1 MGAQQK
7 SQKRLFLLQRIIHQK
22 CEETVQQ
29 EWVGTRAA
37 RAHFQKKHGN
47 PGKSLQVKQL
57 NHIFFSFLMFFFVQN
72 SDQLEIIGCNMCWI
86 AGILTTFLQ
95 YWEFWNCL
103 HYHLVFLRI
112 WIAAW
117 KCACCVSYVIG
128 GADGLRCEEEEERAK
143 IQMWQQKY
151 TNSNKTMWVTAL
163 FFYLGYNNCG
173 ESYTCC

>member
-57 NHIFFSFLMFFFVQN
+57 HHIFFSFLMFFFVQN

-86 AGILTTFLQ
+86 AGIVTTFLQ

-103 HYHLVFLRI
+103 HYHLVFFTDLDHSLKMCLLRVLRHRRGRRLKMWRRRRRKSENTNVTTKI
-112 WIAAW
+112 H
-117 KCACCVSYVIG
+117 KFKQNHVGY
-128 GADGLRCEEEEERAK
+128 GA
-143 IQMWQQKY
+143 
-151 TNSNKTMWVTAL
+151 
-163 FFYLGYNNCG
+163 FFLPWL
-173 ESYTCC
+173 